1 LTNQNSTTEQNNGY
15 MKTTTIIARSL
26 LGLIFT
32 VFGANMFLHFI
43 PMPPPPEGPA
53 RDFMTALFVSHF
65 LYVVG
70 ALQVAGGLL
79 LLTGRWAPLG
89 LTLLGPVIVSILSF
103 HVLMAPAGLPMAI
116 VVSALALF
124 LVWSYRQNFA
134 GLVRPPQLARGE
146 KPVLGAQP
154 QPAAAANT

>member
-1 LTNQNSTTEQNNGY
+1 

-53 RDFMTALFVSHF
+53 RDFMTALFVSNF

-70 ALQVAGGLL
+70 VLQVAGGLL

-89 LTLLGPVIVSILSF
+89 LTLLGPVIVNILSF
-103 HVLMAPAGLPMAI
+103 HVLMAPAGLPMAM

-134 GLVRPPQLARGE
+134 GLMRAPQPARRQ
-146 KPVLGAQP
+146 QP
-154 QPAAAANT
+154 ILDARSQPAAAANT